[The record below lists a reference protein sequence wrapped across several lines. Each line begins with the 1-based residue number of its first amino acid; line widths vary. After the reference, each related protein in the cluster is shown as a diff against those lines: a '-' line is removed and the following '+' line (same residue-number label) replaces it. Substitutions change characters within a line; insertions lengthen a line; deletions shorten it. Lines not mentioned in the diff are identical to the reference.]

1 MKILGV
7 GCEIVEVL
15 RIAQMIE
22 RHGELFLT
30 RVFTP
35 YEIEYC
41 ASRKHA
47 NQQYSA
53 HWAAKEALLKAFG
66 TGWQRGIRFKDFELR
81 IDDGVRVKVA
91 LAGIAREICEQ
102 QRVTDI
108 QLSFSHCR
116 THAMAHVVVVGK
128 EEVEEES

>member
-7 GCEIVEVL
+7 GCEIVECL
-15 RIAQMIE
+15 RIAQMVE

-41 ASRKHA
+41 ASRKLA
-47 NQQYSA
+47 TQQYAA
-53 HWAAKEALLKAFG
+53 HWAAKEALLKALG
-66 TGWQRGIRFKDFELR
+66 TGWLRGIRFKDFELR
-81 IDDGVRVKVA
+81 IEEGTRIKVA

-102 QRVTDI
+102 QKVTDI
-108 QLSFSHCR
+108 QLSLSHCR
-116 THAMAHVVVVGK
+116 THAMAQVVVVGK
-128 EEVEEES
+128 EEE